1 MASFPSYLPTQCQ
14 ILSVF
19 DNIQVLS
26 AIEHQCI
33 KHSLHSRVAS
43 SWIGI
48 KVSFPVKAN
57 KTFRKIHSRS
67 TTSTSLAQGN
77 CHQSAPK
84 SFSPIKDEENIQK
97 DWFKQNNIKKWHT
110 SDCWSLLLVY
120 NSRRSCNMSTLTHHH
135 RHLVCVQTRTIFVKE
150 SRPGSFLAYFAINFE
165 Y

>member
-1 MASFPSYLPTQCQ
+1 
-14 ILSVF
+14 
-19 DNIQVLS
+19 VLS

-135 RHLVCVQTRTIFVKE
+135 RHLVCVQTRPIFVEE
-150 SRPGSFLAYFAINFE
+150 SRPASWHILLSILSIK
-165 Y
+165 